1 MYIYVLYVSCFAF
14 SWWTDVGICREVFT
28 ARHKGGMMHHHHN
41 CTGTI
46 YHLPIT
52 RYNLILSN
60 KKNAP
65 QKPSKPYAW
74 KNKGFSQIRKMH
86 LRNPQNLMHGKQGI
100 LSDKKMQLRNP
111 QNLMHGRIQNSYQ
124 EMFCPHPL

>member
-14 SWWTDVGICREVFT
+14 FRGTDVGICREVFT

-65 QKPSKPYAW
+65 QKPSESYAW
-74 KNKGFSQIRKMH
+74 KTKGFSQIRKMH
-86 LRNPQNLMHGKQGI
+86 LRNLQNLMRERTQKSQHSKPSTHTRRCFAHIPYAYGLHRANEG
-100 LSDKKMQLRNP
+100 
-111 QNLMHGRIQNSYQ
+111 
-124 EMFCPHPL
+124 

>member
-65 QKPSKPYAW
+65 QKPSKPYV
-74 KNKGFSQIRKMH
+74 
-86 LRNPQNLMHGKQGI
+86 
-100 LSDKKMQLRNP
+100 
-111 QNLMHGRIQNSYQ
+111 
-124 EMFCPHPL
+124 

>member
-1 MYIYVLYVSCFAF
+1 MYYMYLVLPF
-14 SWWTDVGICREVFT
+14 SGEQMWESVERFFT

-74 KNKGFSQIRKMH
+74 KNKGFSQIRKMR

-100 LSDKKMQLRNP
+100 LSNKKNAP
-111 QNLMHGRIQNSYQ
+111 QKPSEPYA
-124 EMFCPHPL
+124 

>member
-14 SWWTDVGICREVFT
+14 SWWTDVGICREVFPR
-28 ARHKGGMMHHHHN
+28 AAQRDMMHHHHN

-60 KKNAP
+60 KK
-65 QKPSKPYAW
+65 
-74 KNKGFSQIRKMH
+74 MH
-86 LRNPQNLMHGKQGI
+86 LRNPKNLTHRKQGI
-100 LSDKKMQLRNP
+100 LSDKKMRFRNP
-111 QNLMHGRIQNSYQ
+111 QNLMRGKQRDS
-124 EMFCPHPL
+124 LK